1 MLAAAIAGLSGSA
14 WALILILAF
23 VLIWGCVLGV
33 RMAAWKTSRR
43 AARARKLGEV
53 GERRGL
59 RVLRKAGY
67 RIVER
72 QPSGRSRVVVD
83 GQQHGFRLRADAL
96 VKRAGLV
103 YVAEFKGGQQV
114 ARLSNRHTRRQL
126 LEYAIAFD
134 VDGIL
139 LVDAVEGE
147 ISTVEFVCADGLPV
161 ASRARDLDDDEY
173 EDGVEDDEYDDE
185 YEDDEYEDGED
196 EEYEDG
202 EEYEDEEYEDGQ
214 DDEYDAEHEEH
225 DGYEDDDDAYVEEN
239 EAASTPARRRRAS

>member
-23 VLIWGCVLGV
+23 VLVWGCVLGV

-103 YVAEFKGGQQV
+103 YVAEFKGGQQA
-114 ARLSNRHTRRQL
+114 ARLSNRNTRRQL

-134 VDGIL
+134 VDGVL

-161 ASRARDLDDDEY
+161 ASRARDLDEDEY
-173 EDGVEDDEYDDE
+173 EDGVEDDEYDDDE
-185 YEDDEYEDGED
+185 YEDDEYEDGEGD
-196 EEYEDG
+196 ED
-202 EEYEDEEYEDGQ
+202 DE
-214 DDEYDAEHEEH
+214 DDEYDAERDEH
-225 DGYEDDDDAYVEEN
+225 DGYEEEHDDDDDDAYVEED

>member
-53 GERRGL
+53 GERCGL

-173 EDGVEDDEYDDE
+173 EDGVEDDEYDD
-185 YEDDEYEDGED
+185 DEYEDGED
-196 EEYEDG
+196 EEYEDDG
-202 EEYEDEEYEDGQ
+202 YEDGQ

-225 DGYEDDDDAYVEEN
+225 DGYEEDDDDAYVEEDG
-239 EAASTPARRRRAS
+239 AASTPARRRRAS